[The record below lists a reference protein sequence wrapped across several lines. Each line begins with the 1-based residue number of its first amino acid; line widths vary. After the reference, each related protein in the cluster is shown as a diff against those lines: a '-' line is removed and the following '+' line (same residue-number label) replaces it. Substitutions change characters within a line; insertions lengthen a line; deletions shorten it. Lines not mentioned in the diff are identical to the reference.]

1 MEIYIKLFEVLF
13 PVFSI
18 VGIGYWYG
26 KKDPKFDTK
35 FITTFAGNVGLP
47 CAIFYFLT
55 VSNIEFELFLRF
67 SYYITLYVII
77 FSIIG
82 ILILILG
89 IILFTK
95 TVFLFFK
102 FGNGTIAPWD
112 PPKKFIIRGP
122 YRYVRNPMLIGVNL
136 ILISEYLILNSL
148 IIFIWSSIFIVI
160 NLIYHKFNEEKKL
173 ELRFGNSYTEYKKN
187 VSAWIP
193 RIKPYYKK

>member
-1 MEIYIKLFEVLF
+1 MIPFIKNLFILPFNVLVTLPFILNFSNNTQLINEYNIYFK
-13 PVFSI
+13 
-18 VGIGYWYG
+18 
-26 KKDPKFDTK
+26 
-35 FITTFAGNVGLP
+35 
-47 CAIFYFLT
+47 
-55 VSNIEFELFLRF
+55 
-67 SYYITLYVII
+67 
-77 FSIIG
+77 IIG
-82 ILILILG
+82 ILILISG
-89 IILFTK
+89 ILLFTK

-173 ELRFGNSYTEYKKN
+173 ELRFGNSYIKYKKN

>member
-1 MEIYIKLFEVLF
+1 MIPFIKNLFILPFNVLVTLPFILNFSNNTQLINEYNIYFK
-13 PVFSI
+13 
-18 VGIGYWYG
+18 
-26 KKDPKFDTK
+26 
-35 FITTFAGNVGLP
+35 
-47 CAIFYFLT
+47 
-55 VSNIEFELFLRF
+55 
-67 SYYITLYVII
+67 
-77 FSIIG
+77 IIG
-82 ILILILG
+82 ILILISG
-89 IILFTK
+89 ILLFTK

>member
-1 MEIYIKLFEVLF
+1 MIPFIKNLFILPFNVLVTLPF
-13 PVFSI
+13 ILNFSNNTQLI
-18 VGIGYWYG
+18 NEY
-26 KKDPKFDTK
+26 
-35 FITTFAGNVGLP
+35 
-47 CAIFYFLT
+47 
-55 VSNIEFELFLRF
+55 NICFK
-67 SYYITLYVII
+67 
-77 FSIIG
+77 IIG
-82 ILILILG
+82 ILILISG
-89 IILFTK
+89 ILLFTK

>member
-1 MEIYIKLFEVLF
+1 MISFIKNILILPFNVL
-13 PVFSI
+13 
-18 VGIGYWYG
+18 
-26 KKDPKFDTK
+26 
-35 FITTFAGNVGLP
+35 
-47 CAIFYFLT
+47 
-55 VSNIEFELFLRF
+55 
-67 SYYITLYVII
+67 ITLPFILNLLNDTHLIYEYNIY
-77 FSIIG
+77 FG

>member
-1 MEIYIKLFEVLF
+1 MSLFIKNLFILPFNVLVTLPFILNFSNNTQLINEYNIYFK
-13 PVFSI
+13 
-18 VGIGYWYG
+18 
-26 KKDPKFDTK
+26 
-35 FITTFAGNVGLP
+35 IT
-47 CAIFYFLT
+47 
-55 VSNIEFELFLRF
+55 
-67 SYYITLYVII
+67 
-77 FSIIG
+77 G
-82 ILILILG
+82 ILILISG
-89 IILFTK
+89 ILLFTK

-148 IIFIWSSIFIVI
+148 IIFIWSSIFIII
-160 NLIYHKFNEEKKL
+160 NLIYHKFKEEKKL

>member
-1 MEIYIKLFEVLF
+1 MSLFIKNLFILPFNVLVTLPFILNFSNNTQLINEYNIYFK
-13 PVFSI
+13 
-18 VGIGYWYG
+18 
-26 KKDPKFDTK
+26 
-35 FITTFAGNVGLP
+35 IT
-47 CAIFYFLT
+47 
-55 VSNIEFELFLRF
+55 
-67 SYYITLYVII
+67 
-77 FSIIG
+77 G
-82 ILILILG
+82 ILILISG
-89 IILFTK
+89 ILLFTK

>member
-1 MEIYIKLFEVLF
+1 MIPFIKNLFILPFNVLVTLPFILNFSNNTQLINEYNIYFK
-13 PVFSI
+13 
-18 VGIGYWYG
+18 
-26 KKDPKFDTK
+26 
-35 FITTFAGNVGLP
+35 
-47 CAIFYFLT
+47 
-55 VSNIEFELFLRF
+55 
-67 SYYITLYVII
+67 
-77 FSIIG
+77 IIG

-102 FGNGTIAPWD
+102 FGNGTIAPWN
-112 PPKKFIIRGP
+112 PPKKFIVRGP

>member
-1 MEIYIKLFEVLF
+1 MIPFIKNLFILPFNVLVTLPFILNFSNNTQLINEYNIYFK
-13 PVFSI
+13 
-18 VGIGYWYG
+18 
-26 KKDPKFDTK
+26 
-35 FITTFAGNVGLP
+35 
-47 CAIFYFLT
+47 
-55 VSNIEFELFLRF
+55 
-67 SYYITLYVII
+67 
-77 FSIIG
+77 IIG

>member
-1 MEIYIKLFEVLF
+1 MIPFIKNLFILPFNVLVTLPFILNFSNNTQLINEYNIYFK
-13 PVFSI
+13 
-18 VGIGYWYG
+18 
-26 KKDPKFDTK
+26 
-35 FITTFAGNVGLP
+35 
-47 CAIFYFLT
+47 
-55 VSNIEFELFLRF
+55 
-67 SYYITLYVII
+67 
-77 FSIIG
+77 IIG
-82 ILILILG
+82 ILILISG
-89 IILFTK
+89 ILLFTK

-148 IIFIWSSIFIVI
+148 IIFVWSSIFIII
-160 NLIYHKFNEEKKL
+160 NLLYHKFNEEKKL
-173 ELRFGNSYTEYKKN
+173 ELRFGNSYIKYKKN